1 MHARERTHSSS
12 GKLAGTVGEDRRAI
26 VWDLAK
32 QPPTQAPTAAA
43 LAPAPARAQPIRRG
57 VWCARGTHPPRIA
70 AFPLSLLPSFPPSLP
85 LRIDS
90 VHRTQSLRACS
101 TLKSTAARARAHTG
115 NARVLGLQ
123 CAQVLV
129 LAPAQVRVL
138 GRAQARAHTGNAP
151 AQGLARASTKSA
163 RRRARVCVNAHPHG
177 RRRARLHVCVDTRA
191 RARAH
196 ARMHASSHLS
206 RACAR
211 TSSASVRARTS
222 IITDRATHA
231 LASFIQIS
239 FWDPCSRPRMCS

>member
-123 CAQVLV
+123 CAQALV
-129 LAPAQVRVL
+129 LAPAQV
-138 GRAQARAHTGNAP
+138 
-151 AQGLARASTKSA
+151 LARASTKRA